1 MHDKRGMSFME
12 AAIFVYKL
20 IKGQKKQYAIFFF
33 GMFFIKFTEIVSPVL
48 FGIMINQIV
57 YYQNISLFLEIS
69 ITFFILSFF
78 SCILFY
84 LVYELYLYIGNTI
97 NYKMRTRLFG
107 HLQVLTAEELSEV
120 EYGDSIN
127 LVQHYCEDC
136 MNFAVRDIVHNF
148 NNIVQIIMCLILIFQ
163 MKLPIG
169 WVLLLLVPISVLFT
183 KRKSIQVQKCN
194 LENKKEYGH
203 FIGWIYE
210 MINSI
215 ANIRILSAE
224 DFVKDTFYE
233 KQNKVLDTAYKAEK
247 IQIQTEQTTSFFN
260 LVIQMILYGT
270 LTFISVRYSL
280 SIGIIIIVLSYFSK
294 MKKNLELFISNY
306 MDMQKRLVTI
316 SKICTFLGRKTE
328 REAWKGRDV
337 LVVKNPE
344 IRFEHVFFQ
353 YDHSTDIL
361 RDINIRVN
369 SGERLAL
376 VGASGSGKTTLA
388 YLLMGYHTPQ
398 KGHIYIDQME
408 LEKCTLESIR
418 KQVGLIQQDVVILNA
433 SVKENLTMNQK
444 NVSEKKI
451 KDACIAA
458 GIQEFVE
465 ELPQKLETIIG
476 EKERNLSG
484 GQKQR
489 ISIARNYIKDPKILI
504 FDEATSALDSKT
516 EKQIFDSWE
525 KVLKGKTS
533 IMIAHRLSTV
543 MLCDRVAVLE
553 NGEIIETGTP
563 EELYRSGR
571 VFQKIFSISEGD
583 NGNY

>member
-1 MHDKRGMSFME
+1 ME
-12 AAIFVYKL
+12 AAIYVYKL

-33 GMFFIKFTEIVSPVL
+33 GMLFIRFTEIISPVL

-57 YYQNISLFLEIS
+57 YYQNVSLFIKIS
-69 ITFFILSFF
+69 ITFFILSVF

-97 NYKMRTRLFG
+97 NYKMRTRLFE
-107 HLQVLTAEELSEV
+107 HLQILTVEELSEV

-136 MNFAVRDIVHNF
+136 MDFAVRDNVHNF
-148 NNIVQIIMCLILIFQ
+148 NNIVQIILCLILIFQ

-183 KRKSIQVQKCN
+183 KMKSIQVQKCN
-194 LENKKEYGH
+194 LENKKDYGH

-210 MINSI
+210 VINSI
-215 ANIRILSAE
+215 SNIRILAAE
-224 DFVKDTFYE
+224 DLVRETFYE
-233 KQNKVLDTAYKAEK
+233 KQNKVLDSAYKAESIK
-247 IQIQTEQTTSFFN
+247 IQTEQSTSLFN
-260 LVIQMILYGT
+260 LSIQMILYGT

-280 SIGIIIIVLSYFSK
+280 SIGIIIIVLSYFTK

-306 MDMQKRLVTI
+306 IDMQKRLVTI
-316 SKICTFLGRKTE
+316 SKIRTFLSRKTE
-328 REAWKGRDV
+328 REVWKGKSE

-353 YDHSTDIL
+353 YNHSTDVL

-369 SGERLAL
+369 PGEKLAL

-398 KGHIYIDQME
+398 RGHIYIDQME

-418 KQVGLIQQDVVILNA
+418 KQVGLIQQDVMILNA
-433 SVKENLTMNQK
+433 SVKDNLTMNQK
-444 NVSEKKI
+444 NISEKRLKE
-451 KDACIAA
+451 ACTAA
-458 GIQEFVE
+458 DIQEFVE

-489 ISIARNYIKDPKILI
+489 ISIARNYIKCSKILI

-516 EKQIFDSWE
+516 EKLIFDSWE
-525 KVLKGKTS
+525 KVLKEKTS

-543 MLCDRVAVLE
+543 MLCDRVAVME
-553 NGEIIETGTP
+553 NGEIVEAGTP

-571 VFQKIFSISEGD
+571 AFQKIFSISERY
-583 NGNY
+583 NGNF